1 MERGRA
7 EGTHPRLRVG
17 NHVNYIPA
25 RAPYPRGNVSP
36 GPPRNDIVLLDISM
50 TNTAGFGLIPALKD
64 KLPRV
69 KIILVIMLSDP
80 FYIREGFRTGAD
92 GYVLKQ
98 AASPELMAAILAIMN
113 YRRYVSA
120 DVVSDVRESIEHP
133 WARPEGYTVK
143 LTVRQQEVLVMIA
156 NGVPVKTIAIA
167 MGICK
172 KTVEFHKAGI
182 HKNLG

>member
-1 MERGRA
+1 M
-7 EGTHPRLRVG
+7 
-17 NHVNYIPA
+17 NYIPA

-80 FYIREGFRTGAD
+80 FYISEGFRTGAD